1 MISKYKLKKYE
12 NNLINVLNNATDN
25 DIEHG
30 LNWYNEFYLWCD
42 YLAKKYNKTT
52 FVIASIF
59 SALSPR
65 NKLYKNKIDTITI
78 LEAVKNNTPVNQIKV
93 STFNRNKNKAYNIAL
108 NKDSINKDSLK
119 TYSFCKNIGELDSNF
134 VTIDVW
140 QLRALT
146 GKKENKTPT
155 KLEYLQMVDI
165 HKKIA
170 KKNNILPYQLQA
182 ITWTSLR
189 NNYIN

>member
-12 NNLINVLNNATDN
+12 NNLINVLNNATKN
-25 DIEHG
+25 DIQHG
-30 LNWYNEFYLWCD
+30 LDWYNGFYLWCD
-42 YLAKKYNKTT
+42 DLAKKYNKTT

-65 NKLYKNKIDTITI
+65 NKLYKNKIDTITV
-78 LEAVKNNTPVNQIKV
+78 LEAVKNNIPVEKIKV
-93 STFNRNKNKAYNIAL
+93 STFNKNKQKAYFIAL
-108 NKDSINKDSLK
+108 NKASISKDSLK
-119 TYSFCKNIGELDSNF
+119 TYSFCKNVGELNSNF

-140 QLRALT
+140 QLRVLT

-155 KLEYLQMVDI
+155 KLEYLQMVEI
-165 HKKIA
+165 HNKVA

-182 ITWTSLR
+182 ITWTALR

>member
-12 NNLINVLNNATDN
+12 NNLIDVLNNSTKK
-25 DIEHG
+25 DIDHG
-30 LNWYNEFYLWCD
+30 LKWYNEFHLWCY
-42 YLAKKYNKTT
+42 YLSKKYNKST

-65 NKLYKNKIDTITI
+65 NKLYKNKIDTITV
-78 LEAVKNNTPVNQIKV
+78 LDAVKNNIPQEQIKV
-93 STFNRNKNKAYNIAL
+93 STFNRNKDTAYLIAQG
-108 NKDSINKDSLK
+108 KKSINKDSLK
-119 TYSFCKNIGELDSNF
+119 TYSFCKNVGELDSNF

-140 QLRALT
+140 QLRVLT

-155 KLEYLQMVDI
+155 KLEYLQLADI